1 MIQIIKIICKSCN
14 QLYSAIIEIDRTLI
28 NGTWY
33 DVAKFTPQIINSVCV
48 RCQVNAENISN
59 CFKT

>member
-14 QLYSAIIEIDRTLI
+14 QLYSAIIEIERTLI

-48 RCQVNAENISN
+48 RCQVNVENM
-59 CFKT
+59 

>member
-48 RCQVNAENISN
+48 RCQCNIENMVSS
-59 CFKT
+59 CKS